1 MTRLKSLIKEALSTP
16 PKKENIDCCCDSK
29 KINIK
34 GTTLNENIDKRI
46 VMTENMQYHVQNQL
60 PLTETNIT
68 YGSKEYIDLWSEA
81 RYLYVRNAINVNKID
96 EKILTE
102 TNLGEYGIFEGEKV
116 PLDLPIDL
124 SKEIDNTFK
133 IINNTENH
141 EEKTKALQYIIQLAH
156 EASGT
161 FTTTTEKALKLLS
174 KKLGY
179 DVSLSEQKF
188 HIYIRDPKSKEI
200 KKIN

>member
-60 PLTETNIT
+60 PLTETNII

-124 SKEIDNTFK
+124 SKEIDNTLK
-133 IINNTENH
+133 IINNKDTPH
-141 EEKTKALQYIIQLAH
+141 PEKTEALQYIIELAH

-161 FTTTTEKALKLLS
+161 FPTTTEEALDILS
-174 KKLGY
+174 KKHNK
-179 DVSLSEQKF
+179 KF
-188 HIYIRDPKSKEI
+188 HIYTRDPKSKEI
-200 KKIN
+200 KKLDY